1 MTIMWEHQ
9 SEETIKAW
17 EHLSF
22 TKCRSCIHLNE
33 RTGKVNSMNHA
44 KVCTCLGKLINP
56 LAINTAS
63 SACPCRGR
71 HYEKASDFANI
82 VGTLYYTEENCE
94 KILDLLIKAGDLGF
108 DWQIIMPYDKDNGK

>member
-1 MTIMWEHQ
+1 
-9 SEETIKAW
+9 
-17 EHLSF
+17 
-22 TKCRSCIHLNE
+22 
-33 RTGKVNSMNHA
+33 MNHA

-63 SACPCRGR
+63 SACPCRRR
-71 HYEKASDFANI
+71 HYEKASDFAKI